1 MHAFYSL
8 FKPKPQ
14 VGTPKTNLGSV
25 WLCSSSQ
32 GGHIGY
38 TAFLYFYHFWSL
50 LSAHLDG
57 CPNLLRGSGKL
68 TGEV

>member
-14 VGTPKTNLGSV
+14 VSTPKTNLGSV

-38 TAFLYFYHFWSL
+38 TAFLYFTI
-50 LSAHLDG
+50 
-57 CPNLLRGSGKL
+57 SGL
-68 TGEV
+68 CCLHIWTGVQTY